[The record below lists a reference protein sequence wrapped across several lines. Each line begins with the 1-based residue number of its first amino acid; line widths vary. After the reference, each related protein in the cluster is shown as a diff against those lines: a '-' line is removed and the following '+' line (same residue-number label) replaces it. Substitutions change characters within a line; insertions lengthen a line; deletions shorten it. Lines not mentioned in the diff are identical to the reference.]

1 MLSTIFEHSFHSG
14 TGMDLPVLSEISKRA
29 VANSV
34 MIFRRVASFLAL
46 VSSSFRS
53 SMYAF
58 LSIPRRPRFSSMSR
72 SFLSTASAFISPFSS
87 FFTSFFF
94 STFFRSPL
102 SLFFFV
108 APSAGPVFLSQKSLV
123 IPPAPTSISTSDES
137 LSLPLPSASSSSLQ
151 SEKSSPAG
159 SPVFFVSH
167 ISGIIVGGVIGDS
180 GCRGFR
186 FLLHVL
192 GLGVGVVT
200 IFLHHWSQAIELEFT
215 FLLEAIDVFLI
226 ESAFLCHSLHQLIE
240 GLGVGLAHLQFVR
253 LR

>member
-159 SPVFFVSH
+159 SPVFLSPT
-167 ISGIIVGGVIGDS
+167 SPES
-180 GCRGFR
+180 SSAASSAT
-186 FLLHVL
+186 
-192 GLGVGVVT
+192 VVAGAFAFSST
-200 IFLHHWSQAIELEFT
+200 SSAS
-215 FLLEAIDVFLI
+215 
-226 ESAFLCHSLHQLIE
+226 ESESSLSFSTTGAKLSN
-240 GLGVGLAHLQFVR
+240 LSSPFFSR
-253 LR
+253 LSMSF